1 MLCPNYF
8 PYSIAEW
15 TSMNTDFQQDDNHSL
30 AHYCDRMKD
39 ATPHTCEYGTVIEAF
54 TFSIIKQVNIVIYQA
69 LIDQTTSFY
78 QKRAENFVSD
88 NASTIC
94 ILNTGN
100 HYQSLFPMYDTD
112 AAVFD
117 ADEYLDK
124 SKIKTVRFSLSE
136 DNSCVDSNF
145 VFGSKNSSF
154 SNDQNYEQND
164 EYKTNIDNH
173 VSFMNQE
180 EMKRIFLHLSSME
193 EKDLIQLYDTV
204 KNKLVKRNGYV
215 VDYNPAL
222 TAILGCHTNSLLLG
236 SSEQA
241 KAAAHYLGPYVD
253 KDKTPLGET
262 LEIIYEAMQYVKTHP
277 SKADDAGT
285 ISRFAQFLLTRIL
298 DKLGSLIEYS
308 DTQAAAGLIGLRTSI
323 SSEIFVG
330 CDTDACINLVK
341 NELFFNKETSRS
353 CDSDDEEDC
362 CSRPDEISDEESC
375 LSDSFIEDDS
385 KTWSK
390 RMCWSLCFNCNY

>member
-1 MLCPNYF
+1 
-8 PYSIAEW
+8 
-15 TSMNTDFQQDDNHSL
+15 
-30 AHYCDRMKD
+30 
-39 ATPHTCEYGTVIEAF
+39 
-54 TFSIIKQVNIVIYQA
+54 
-69 LIDQTTSFY
+69 
-78 QKRAENFVSD
+78 
-88 NASTIC
+88 
-94 ILNTGN
+94 
-100 HYQSLFPMYDTD
+100 
-112 AAVFD
+112 
-117 ADEYLDK
+117 
-124 SKIKTVRFSLSE
+124 
-136 DNSCVDSNF
+136 
-145 VFGSKNSSF
+145 
-154 SNDQNYEQND
+154 
-164 EYKTNIDNH
+164 
-173 VSFMNQE
+173 
-180 EMKRIFLHLSSME
+180 MKRIFLDLSSME

-204 KNKLVKRNGYV
+204 KNKLVQRNGYV

-277 SKADDAGT
+277 SKAGDAGT

-308 DTQAAAGLIGLRTSI
+308 DTQAAAELIGLRTSI
-323 SSEIFVG
+323 SSEIFAG

-353 CDSDDEEDC
+353 CDNDDEEDC

-390 RMCWSLCFNCNY
+390 KNVLESLLQLQLLESSKPDGTSNNNSLLKKIQNTIAQSKTAMESSKTKFNRTGQILIFGTKIMLMLI